1 MFENLR
7 VSVFLAARALQRGG
21 RGRVLMNI
29 IVIAFVFTN
38 MIFLPSVIS
47 GAVESYNVQTID
59 FMTSDIVIQPR
70 EDERYIED
78 ADTLLNRVNRIP
90 GVVRASARFSMPASV
105 EFEENAVSIE
115 VKAFDP
121 RDEVEVTKI
130 HEYMKDGSYLGS
142 GDRDEILLGVLV
154 TGHEDESKDFYDSL
168 GGAAV
173 GDVVTVRYA
182 NGVVR
187 EYRIKGIVQTKSYIA
202 DYMAFVTADEMES
215 VLGGTEPDTRATEIL
230 VKATDDADLDALKRM
245 ILGFGVGEE
254 VKTWEDATSDIVAES
269 VESFNIINNITIIGS
284 LIIAI
289 VVIFIL
295 ITIKTFTNRKQIGI
309 LKAIG
314 IKKSIIINSYVM
326 QVFFIC
332 TFGVLLG
339 FLLLEGMVLYFT
351 AFPIEFPDGTVTPIV
366 EVSMLIENT
375 ILLYLSSAVA
385 GFIPAWR
392 ITNEKILD
400 AMRGV

>member
-21 RGRVLMNI
+21 RGRVLLNV

-59 FMTSDIVIQPR
+59 FMTSDIVIGPR
-70 EDERYIED
+70 LDERYIED
-78 ADTLLNRVNRIP
+78 ADTLLNRINRIP
-90 GVVRASARFSMPASV
+90 GVIRASARFSMPVSV
-105 EFEENAVSIE
+105 DFEENTVSIE

-121 RDEVEVTKI
+121 RDEVEVTRI
-130 HEYMKDGSYLGS
+130 HEFIEDGSFLGS
-142 GDRDEILLGVLV
+142 GDRNEILLGVLV
-154 TGHEDESKDFYDSL
+154 AGHEDKSKDFYDSL

-173 GDVVTVRYA
+173 GDMVTVRYA

-187 EYRIKGIVQTKSYIA
+187 EYRIKGIVRTKSYIA

-215 VLGGTEPDTRATEIL
+215 VLGPGPNTRASEIL
-230 VKATDDADLDALKRM
+230 VKATDDTDLDALKRT
-245 ILGFGVGEE
+245 ILSFGVGEE

-269 VESFNIINNITIIGS
+269 VESFNIINNITVLGS

-314 IKKSIIINSYVM
+314 IKKSVIINSYVM

-332 TFGVLLG
+332 TFGVILG
-339 FLLLEGMVLYFT
+339 LVILEGMVLYFT

-366 EVSMLIENT
+366 DAGMLIENT
-375 ILLYLSSAVA
+375 ILLFISSAVA

-392 ITNEKILD
+392 ITNENILD
-400 AMRGV
+400 AMRGA

>member
-21 RGRVLMNI
+21 RGRVLLNI

-59 FMTSDIVIQPR
+59 FMTSDIVIGPR
-70 EDERYIED
+70 VDERYIED
-78 ADTLLNRVNRIP
+78 ADTLLGRINRIP
-90 GVVRASARFSMPASV
+90 GVIRASARFSMPVSV
-105 EFEENAVSIE
+105 DFEENTVSIE

-130 HEYMKDGSYLGS
+130 HEFIEEGSFLGS

-154 TGHEDESKDFYDSL
+154 TGHEDKSKDFYDSL

-187 EYRIKGIVQTKSYIA
+187 QYRIKGIVRTKSYIA

-215 VLGGTEPDTRATEIL
+215 VLGGTGPNTRASEIL
-230 VKATDDADLDALKRM
+230 VKATDDADLSALKRM
-245 ILGFGVGEE
+245 ILSFGVGEE

-269 VESFNIINNITIIGS
+269 VESFNIINNITVIGS

-314 IKKSIIINSYVM
+314 IKKSVIINSYVM

-332 TFGVLLG
+332 TFGVILG
-339 FLLLEGMVLYFT
+339 LVILEAMVLYFT
-351 AFPIEFPDGTVTPIV
+351 AYPIEFPDGTVTPLV
-366 EVSMLIENT
+366 DAGMLVENT
-375 ILLYLSSAVA
+375 VMLYLSSAVA

-400 AMRGV
+400 AMRGA

>member
-21 RGRVLMNI
+21 RGRVLLNI

-59 FMTSDIVIQPR
+59 FMTSDIVIGPR
-70 EDERYIED
+70 VDERYIED
-78 ADTLLNRVNRIP
+78 ADTLLGRINRIP
-90 GVVRASARFSMPASV
+90 GVIRASARFSMPVSV
-105 EFEENAVSIE
+105 DFEENAVSIE

-121 RDEVEVTKI
+121 RDEVEVTRI
-130 HEYMKDGSYLGS
+130 HEFIEEGSFLGS
-142 GDRDEILLGVLV
+142 GDRNEILLGVLV
-154 TGHEDESKDFYDSL
+154 TGHEDKSKDFYDSL

-182 NGVVR
+182 NGVAR
-187 EYRIKGIVQTKSYIA
+187 EYRIKGIVRTKSYIA

-215 VLGGTEPDTRATEIL
+215 VLGGTGPNTRASEIL
-230 VKATDDADLDALKRM
+230 VKATDDADLSALKRM
-245 ILGFGVGEE
+245 ILSFGVGEE

-269 VESFNIINNITIIGS
+269 VESFNIINNITVIGS

-314 IKKSIIINSYVM
+314 IKKSVIINSYVM

-332 TFGVLLG
+332 TFGVILG
-339 FLLLEGMVLYFT
+339 LVILEAMVLYFT
-351 AFPIEFPDGTVTPIV
+351 AYPIEFPDGTVTPLV
-366 EVSMLIENT
+366 DAGMLVENT
-375 ILLYLSSAVA
+375 VMLYLSSAVA

-400 AMRGV
+400 AMRGA

>member
-21 RGRVLMNI
+21 RGRVLLNV

-59 FMTSDIVIQPR
+59 FMTSDIIIGPR
-70 EDERYIED
+70 QDERYIED
-78 ADTLLNRVNRIP
+78 ADTLLGRINRIP
-90 GVVRASARFSMPASV
+90 GVVRASARFSMPVSV
-105 EFEENAVSIE
+105 DFEENTVSIE

-121 RDEVEVTKI
+121 RDEVEVTRI
-130 HEYMKDGSYLGS
+130 HEFLEDGSFLGS

-154 TGHEDESKDFYDSL
+154 TGHEDKSKDFYDSL

-187 EYRIKGIVQTKSYIA
+187 EYRIKGIVRTKSYIA
-202 DYMAFVTADEMES
+202 DYMAFVTADEIES
-215 VLGGTEPDTRATEIL
+215 VLGAGPNTRASEIL
-230 VKATDDADLDALKRM
+230 VKATDDADLSALKRM
-245 ILGFGVGEE
+245 ILSFGVGEE

-269 VESFNIINNITIIGS
+269 VESFNIINNITVIGS

-295 ITIKTFTNRKQIGI
+295 MTIKTFTNRKQIGI

-314 IKKSIIINSYVM
+314 IKKSVIINSYVM
-326 QVFFIC
+326 QVIFIC
-332 TFGVLLG
+332 TFGVILGLLI
-339 FLLLEGMVLYFT
+339 LEGMVLYFT
-351 AFPIEFPDGTVTPIV
+351 AFPIEFPDSTVTPLV
-366 EVSMLIENT
+366 DPGMLIENT
-375 ILLYLSSAVA
+375 VLLFVSSAVA

-392 ITNEKILD
+392 ITEEKILD
-400 AMRGV
+400 AMRGA

>member
-121 RDEVEVTKI
+121 RDEVEVTKS

-142 GDRDEILLGVLV
+142 GDRDEIILGVLV

-187 EYRIKGIVQTKSYIA
+187 EYRIKGIYIQ
-202 DYMAFVTADEMES
+202 
-215 VLGGTEPDTRATEIL
+215 
-230 VKATDDADLDALKRM
+230 
-245 ILGFGVGEE
+245 
-254 VKTWEDATSDIVAES
+254 
-269 VESFNIINNITIIGS
+269 
-284 LIIAI
+284 
-289 VVIFIL
+289 
-295 ITIKTFTNRKQIGI
+295 IK
-309 LKAIG
+309 
-314 IKKSIIINSYVM
+314 
-326 QVFFIC
+326 
-332 TFGVLLG
+332 
-339 FLLLEGMVLYFT
+339 
-351 AFPIEFPDGTVTPIV
+351 
-366 EVSMLIENT
+366 
-375 ILLYLSSAVA
+375 
-385 GFIPAWR
+385 
-392 ITNEKILD
+392 
-400 AMRGV
+400 